1 MCAQFLSFSVHYF
14 VQTRN
19 DPDEDGCE
27 AEDGLKGLPGACPM
41 SKTVDEKSPED
52 GLGVESVVL
61 GVACSTL
68 VAVACGENNS
78 NCYLYDVSNIN
89 SPNLIEVFNLSP
101 ASETQNP
108 GYAYKQKTLG
118 DIDAETTTFVEGRH
132 SPTGKPGILFGGA
145 ISGTLSFWE
154 FKCST
159 EVAAEKR
166 ETTCSTGTSAEE
178 ESKAGLSGGAIAGIA
193 IGTIVGVGIIAGLA
207 FTSKKKSP
215 PPKAAAEGNNW
226 IDDDAAIHNG
236 QTS

>member
-1 MCAQFLSFSVHYF
+1 MFSDQCL
-14 VQTRN
+14 VQSRN

-78 NCYLYDVSNIN
+78 NCYLYDVSDIN

-101 ASETQNP
+101 SSETQNP

-118 DIDAETTTFVEGRH
+118 DIDPETTTFVEGRH

-154 FKCST
+154 FECST
-159 EVAAEKR
+159 EVAAEER
-166 ETTCSTGTSAEE
+166 EITCSAESSPEE
-178 ESKAGLSGGAIAGIA
+178 ESKAGLSGGAIAGIVV
-193 IGTIVGVGIIAGLA
+193 GTIVGVGIIAGLV
-207 FTSKKKSP
+207 FMSRKKP
-215 PPKAAAEGNNW
+215 TPPKAAEGSGW
-226 IDDDAAIHNG
+226 IDDDAAIRNG
-236 QTS
+236 ETS